1 MPITQITWFTSTA
14 TDTWGRT
21 RRVKS
26 NGRDRPP
33 PSLTTLLRSSR
44 KAGATRST
52 VSFGIGEDTV
62 EEIYEATGH
71 QYTVEELQKA
81 TDKCIAH
88 EWIKHKSIGEK
99 YNYLEITE
107 KGVGIVR
114 SIRAQELAK
123 KNRKPLKKLSDF
135 IEDHKGLMVA
145 LGFFVAL
152 AGLFVKFIGG

>member
-1 MPITQITWFTSTA
+1 MEQIVLAILNNVVAFME
-14 TDTWGRT
+14 
-21 RRVKS
+21 K
-26 NGRDRPP
+26 N
-33 PSLTTLLRSSR
+33 
-44 KAGATRST
+44 GATR
-52 VSFGIGEDTV
+52 DTV
-62 EEIYEATGH
+62 MFDIDESLVHDIYESTGH
-71 QYTVEELQKA
+71 QYTIEELQVA
-81 TDKCIAH
+81 SDKCIAH
-88 EWIKHKSIGEK
+88 EWLKHKSIGSK
-99 YNYLEITE
+99 YGCLGITE